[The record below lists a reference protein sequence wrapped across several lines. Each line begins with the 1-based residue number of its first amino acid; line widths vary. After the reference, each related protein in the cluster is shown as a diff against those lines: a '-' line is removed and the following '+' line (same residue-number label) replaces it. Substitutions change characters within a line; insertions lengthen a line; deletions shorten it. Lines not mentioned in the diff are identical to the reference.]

1 MGERSIMPP
10 RSKQTYT
17 KEEEIR
23 AYESS
28 INRKIKE
35 LNKMQE
41 NKVKFQHQQG
51 LKEEI
56 YRLRRQLAKVKD
68 AK

>member
-1 MGERSIMPP
+1 MACISMGECRTM
-10 RSKQTYT
+10 SKE
-17 KEEEIR
+17 KEIR

-35 LNKMQE
+35 LEKMQDD
-41 NKVKFQHQQG
+41 NVKFQHQQG

-56 YRLRRQLAKVKD
+56 FRLKRQLARAKVRRS
-68 AK
+68 